1 MSDVNS
7 FTNLGI
13 CYLNRPAAQPN
24 APRTLI
30 LTGLARS
37 GTSMLAQA
45 VRAAGIFIGA
55 TANNVVHEDTEIAEA
70 LDAGDMATLN
80 SLIAARDADHE
91 VWGFKRPNL
100 HALISPPDLRR
111 FRNPHLVVIFRD
123 IAAIAQR
130 NVISEQL
137 EPWPVLEEAA
147 AAQQAQLDFLRGVN
161 CPLML
166 MSYEKALA
174 FPELFVQALCDFIR
188 WPISAGQSQDMRGAV
203 EPNRVTY
210 TRSAR
215 RQYEGAIESLTDG
228 VLSGWI
234 RGSDPAEPVQLTLSL
249 DDLAVLTFT
258 ADKPRADLAI
268 GAQGFSVNVRQF
280 LNRSHAIARVRV
292 TGRTFELE
300 KSGAPLGQLITS

>member
-13 CYLNRPAAQPN
+13 CYLNQPAARPD

-70 LDAGDMATLN
+70 LDAGNMAALDG
-80 SLIAARDADHE
+80 LIAARNAAHD

-100 HALISPPDLRR
+100 HALLAPPDLHR
-111 FRNPHLVVIFRD
+111 FRNPYLVVIFRD
-123 IAAIAQR
+123 VAAITQR
-130 NVISEQL
+130 QVISEQL

-166 MSYEKALA
+166 VSYEKALA

-210 TRSAR
+210 TRSTR

-228 VLSGWI
+228 MLSGWV
-234 RGSDPAEPVQLTLSL
+234 RGSASAEPVQLTLSL
-249 DDLAVLTFT
+249 DDLAVLTFE
-258 ADKPRADLAI
+258 ADQPRAELAA
-268 GAQGFSVNVRQF
+268 GARGFSVNVRQF